1 MANNN
6 TAFQLDHETHSRAL
20 SLLDEI
26 KNKANTLDNENE
38 AMGHVIHALAN
49 SVSWLVMSAQQVK
62 TESPF

>member
-1 MANNN
+1 MANN

-26 KNKANTLDNENE
+26 KNQANTLDNENE
-38 AMGHVIHALAN
+38 AMGHVIYALAN